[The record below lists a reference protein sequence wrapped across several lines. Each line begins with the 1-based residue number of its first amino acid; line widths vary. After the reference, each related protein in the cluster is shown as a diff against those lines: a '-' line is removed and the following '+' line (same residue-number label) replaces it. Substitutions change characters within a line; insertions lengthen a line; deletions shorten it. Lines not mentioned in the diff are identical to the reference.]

1 MENFKNEF
9 ISLLKKFGII
19 KNDTSSKPE
28 EMISYEVIYEA
39 DTKDSHGEWMS
50 RETLEKACVDFNKN
64 LEKGNV
70 VPNLFHVTET
80 DTFEIVDTWIHK
92 EFDVTVDGTG
102 EPIKAGTWIGKIQY
116 LNEDLWE
123 LKKMGVLGGVSIGG
137 KGVLNEET
145 GELTNIS
152 FDYTEETDE

>member
-9 ISLLKKFGII
+9 VSLLKKFGII
-19 KNDTSSKPE
+19 KSSESTPE

-50 RETLEKACVDFNKN
+50 KETLEKACENFNLN
-64 LEKGNV
+64 LKKGDV
-70 VPNLFHVTET
+70 VPNLFHTTET

-92 EFDVTVDGTG
+92 EFDVTVDGSG
-102 EPIKAGTWIGKIQY
+102 EPLKAGTWVAKIQY
-116 LNEDLWE
+116 LDNNLWE

-145 GELTNIS
+145 GELTDIS
-152 FDYTEETDE
+152 FDYTEETEE